1 MRPIYQAIDDLITSK
16 AKPFLETSQGYSD
29 IVVEKGNIALKNAF
43 AKPDKI
49 NELLAGHV
57 AGQVRMLHIK
67 SAHLK
72 IPWFAWHNGIEITL
86 DSLFIVIQPLL
97 HDNWTLEEVRKA
109 KEDEIV
115 AAVTSLFN
123 KEKEAEKKAKAA
135 AKQGEKPNLFQRLKQ
150 QVLTTPVRVKV
161 SNVHIRY
168 EHFEEETGKGFAAGF
183 IVHNCDVTKASVSD
197 AVTLDSVHVN
207 VDAGAYCRIAY
218 PRGTAPDSQ
227 GEHASGFHQETA
239 RNVVK
244 DGEAAAEAE
253 QQQQQTKPS
262 PERISSA
269 GAHLERRSSAG
280 LRPER
285 KAGAGAPPGFFA
297 AQETMAKHMRGLI
310 ETSKSWGRQTWLLGP
325 ISLSASLHKVAGA
338 GLAAWKG
345 KLDDSSAPVP
355 RMRLDL
361 RIEPLSVNVTDEQL
375 ARFIALAN
383 RQKLLKLRAA
393 YSLRRP
399 GDLHQ
404 KPARGASARAFWSSA
419 CAAVQDAYLPPKS
432 LRGASLGLIIA
443 QKRRYVQ
450 LVSTNMPPTDL
461 DEPDEF
467 HGAVATLPPAVRE
480 ELQHI
485 EDEVAAPLI
494 AWWRVVS
501 LHASAANNPD
511 ALRDVKVKVD
521 AGGEGNTSRRRTPSV
536 AARSIQGRFR
546 QRKKGSKQPAEPSA
560 AEHGDAG
567 ATTAPASHGHG
578 LGHGLQRMRTRKKDQ
593 LGFDKKTSDEIAESL
608 LPHDDE
614 AGPAPFSD
622 EVLEAAAPL
631 GFLFKAV
638 SVRVDALSVRMLQ
651 GAATAALPAAVA
663 ERELLRFDV
672 VGVHVRSRTLAQQGK
687 RTHLVVRSVVATSGL
702 MTPPGTKQPRWC
714 LLRIDGEAAVGVP
727 DELLGG
733 ALPDEL
739 KALDSPAKAAPA
751 KRTRPFG
758 MHRKKAGSAN
768 DEPAQ
773 DELEPSLPIPLAA
786 QGRSSAR
793 LADDEEACVALH
805 ICANQ
810 AAKPPPGAAE
820 AGELSALEVA
830 VQRIDYTYAAV
841 FWSLVATFTSGLELE
856 MQRSPSLAT
865 AQLRARYPRMLRGL
879 SEHLRRP
886 WWTAEIKGMTAFLSS
901 AALLTSAA
909 GFPSLRVRLL
919 GGVAL
924 QLAAAPDGEADA
936 VSSASSKP
944 LMTMTV
950 PPLEIQRA
958 PQTNGGT
965 QSSVRFAEQ
974 ILVASPKTEGLLA
987 RLLGEGAVSRGTI
1000 PQSAEHPLHKAA
1012 RAPVVLPAASRLPA
1026 PTTQLAPPSQQPRP
1040 SCAASAP
1047 ATGGQAACAPPV
1059 LPRPSKKLPG
1069 SPVRGD
1075 SGSPKNPMLFVMAI
1089 AAVALALFL
1098 SSLPTSDGR
1107 LAADGASGMIALPV
1121 WMVAAPYAV
1130 LLACA
1135 GLLST
1140 PSSAPKR
1147 PAPVRASTAS
1157 SEMV

>member
-67 SAHLK
+67 SAHVK
-72 IPWFAWHNGIEITL
+72 IPWFAWHNGIEVTL

-97 HDNWTLEEVRKA
+97 HDNWTVEEVRKA
-109 KEDEIV
+109 KEHEIV
-115 AAVTSLFN
+115 RAVTSLFN

-150 QVLTTPVRVKV
+150 QILTTPVRVKV

-168 EHFEEETGKGFAAGF
+168 EHFDEATGKGFAAGL
-183 IVHNCDVTKASVSD
+183 IVHDCDVTKASVSD
-197 AVTLDSVHVN
+197 AVALESVHVG
-207 VDAGAYCRIAY
+207 VGAGAYCRIAY
-218 PRGTAPDSQ
+218 PKATAPPSHD
-227 GEHASGFHQETA
+227 EHASGFHQETA
-239 RNVVK
+239 RNIVK

-253 QQQQQTKPS
+253 QQQQPKGS
-262 PERISSA
+262 PERK
-269 GAHLERRSSAG
+269 
-280 LRPER
+280 PV
-285 KAGAGAPPGFFA
+285 AGAPAGFFA
-297 AQETMAKHMRGLI
+297 AQKTMATHMRGLV

-345 KLDDSSAPVP
+345 RLDDVSAPVP

-361 RIEPLSVNVTDEQL
+361 GVEPLSVNVTDEQL
-375 ARFIALAN
+375 ARFIALTN
-383 RQKLLKLRAA
+383 QQKLLRLRAA

-399 GDLHQ
+399 RDLRQ
-404 KPARGASARAFWSSA
+404 RPARGASARAFWRSA
-419 CAAVQDAYLPPKS
+419 FAAVQDAYFPPKS
-432 LRGASLGLIIA
+432 KGGAALGQVIA
-443 QKRRYVQ
+443 HKRRYVQ
-450 LVSTNMPPTDL
+450 LVSTHLPPTDL

-467 HGAVATLPPAVRE
+467 HGAVGALPAAVRE

-485 EDEVAAPLI
+485 EDEIAAPLI

-501 LHASAANNPD
+501 LHASVVNHPD
-511 ALRDVKVKVD
+511 ALKDVKVKVD
-521 AGGEGNTSRRRTPSV
+521 AGGEGGASSRRQSRSGLPSPAA
-536 AARSIQGRFR
+536 AARSIQSRIR
-546 QRKKGSKQPAEPSA
+546 QRKGKGSKQPVESSVAEGGA
-560 AEHGDAG
+560 AA
-567 ATTAPASHGHG
+567 APAAPASHGHG
-578 LGHGLQRMRTRKKDQ
+578 HGHGHARHGRRSKKKDHF
-593 LGFDKKTSDEIAESL
+593 GFDNTTSDQIADSL

-614 AGPAPFSD
+614 VGPAPFSD
-622 EVLEAAAPL
+622 ELLEAAAPR
-631 GFLFKAV
+631 GFLFQVV
-638 SVRVDALSVRMLQ
+638 SVRVDAVTVRMLQ
-651 GAATAALPAAVA
+651 DGATAALAAAA

-672 VGVHVRSRTLAQQGK
+672 VGVHVRSRTLARQGK

-702 MTPPGTKQPRWC
+702 MTLPGTGQPRWC
-714 LLRIDGEAAVGVP
+714 LLRIAGEAADGVP

-733 ALPDEL
+733 VLPDEP
-739 KALDSPAKAAPA
+739 KAPDSTASKPAPG
-751 KRTRPFG
+751 KRAHHFG
-758 MHRKKAGSAN
+758 KHRKKHGGAH
-768 DEPAQ
+768 DEA
-773 DELEPSLPIPLAA
+773 EAEPSLPMALAA
-786 QGRSSAR
+786 HGRSSAR
-793 LADDEEACVALH
+793 LAGDDDARVALH
-805 ICANQ
+805 VCAYQ
-810 AAKPPPGAAE
+810 AAKPKPGAAE
-820 AGELSALEVA
+820 AGELSELDVA
-830 VQRIDYTYAAV
+830 VDRIDYTYAAV

-856 MQRSPSLAT
+856 MQRSPSTAT

-924 QLAAAPDGEADA
+924 QLAAALDDEADA
-936 VSSASSKP
+936 ASACSSAPSKP

-958 PQTNGGT
+958 PQTKGGT
-965 QSSVRFAEQ
+965 ESSVRFAEQ

-1012 RAPVVLPAASRLPA
+1012 ARAPVVLPAASRLPA
-1026 PTTQLAPPSQQPRP
+1026 PTTQLVTASQQPP
-1040 SCAASAP
+1040 SATSAP
-1047 ATGGQAACAPPV
+1047 ATGGQATCAPPV
-1059 LPRPSKKLPG
+1059 LPHPSKEFLG
-1069 SPVRGD
+1069 SRARGG
-1075 SGSPKNPMLFVMAI
+1075 SGLPKNPMLFGMAL
-1089 AAVALALFL
+1089 AAIALALL
-1098 SSLPTSDGR
+1098 LNSVPTSDGR
-1107 LAADGASGMIALPV
+1107 LAADGASGIIELPV

-1130 LLACA
+1130 LLACT
-1135 GLLST
+1135 GLLSAS
-1140 PSSAPKR
+1140 SSAPVAKHL
-1147 PAPVRASTAS
+1147 PLVGSSS